1 MNREAGRSDIA
12 DDAAL
17 ADACRAGDLAA
28 FEQIV
33 KRHQRMLLNVAF
45 RITGV
50 YEDACDIVQDA
61 FIAAW
66 SKIGG
71 FRGEARLSSWLTAIV
86 VNLSRNRLQQMQTK
100 ARREAYSLNAPLA
113 GSDCELAP
121 DPPGNAPS
129 VLDQLEE
136 AELRQALQRCID
148 ALTGEFR
155 EVLVLRDMQEL
166 SYEEVGG
173 ALGLREGTVKSRLFR
188 AREAVRDCL
197 RRSVGS

>member
-1 MNREAGRSDIA
+1 MDIA
-12 DDAAL
+12 DDVLL
-17 ADACRAGDLAA
+17 AEACRTGDLAA
-28 FEQIV
+28 FEQLV

-66 SKIGG
+66 RKIGDY
-71 FRGEARLSSWLTAIV
+71 RGEARLSTWLTAIV
-86 VNLSRNRLQQMQTK
+86 VNLSRNRLQQMQAK
-100 ARREAYSLNAPLA
+100 ARAEAYSLDAPAA
-113 GSDCELAP
+113 GSDCGFMP
-121 DPPGNAPS
+121 DPPGHAPS
-129 VLDQLEE
+129 VLERMEE
-136 AELRQALQRCID
+136 AELRRALQRCIH
-148 ALTGEFR
+148 ALTNEFR

-188 AREAVRDCL
+188 ARESVKDCL
-197 RRSVGS
+197 KRAMGV